1 MPRGRPL
8 EALKISQEEQGTLER
23 WIARRKTA
31 QALSQRARLVL
42 GCAAGMSNK
51 AVSAQVG
58 LSSYTVGKWR
68 RRFLSQRLD
77 GLLDE
82 PRPGG
87 PRSITDA
94 DVERV
99 VTLTLEATPSDATH
113 WSTRSMAKRAGLSQ
127 SAISRIWRAFA
138 LQPHRSETF
147 KLSTDPLFI
156 EKVRDIVGLYLNP
169 PDKALV
175 LCVDEKSGIQAL
187 NRTAPLLPMR
197 PGQIERRTHDYS
209 RHGTTDLFAA
219 LEVATGRVMAACRP
233 RHRSVEFH
241 KFLNEIDAAVPSQ
254 LDVHIILDNSAT
266 HKTDLIRRWLAK
278 RPRFHIH
285 LTPTSSSWLNLVER
299 WFAALTEK
307 QLRRGVHRSTREL
320 EQAILDYVQ
329 ATNAQPKPFRWTKT
343 ADEILANLARFC
355 KRTLDSGH

>member
-8 EALKISQEEQGTLER
+8 PPLEISMEDRETLQR
-23 WIARRKTA
+23 WVARRKTA

-42 GCAAGMSNK
+42 SSADGISNK
-51 AVSAQVG
+51 DAGARVG
-58 LSSYTVGKWR
+58 LTAQTAGKWR
-68 RRFLSQRLD
+68 ARFIEQGVD

-87 PRSITDA
+87 PRTITDA

-99 VTLTLEATPSDATH
+99 VTLTLETTPHEATH
-113 WSTRSMAKRAGLSQ
+113 WSTRSMAKRSGLSQ
-127 SAISRIWRAFA
+127 SAISRVWRAFA
-138 LQPHRSETF
+138 LQPHRTETF

-169 PDKALV
+169 PAKALV
-175 LCVDEKSGIQAL
+175 LCVDEKSGVQAL
-187 NRTAPLLPMR
+187 DRTSPLLPMR

-219 LEVATGRVMAACRP
+219 LEVATGRVIGTCER
-233 RHRSVEFH
+233 RHRSVEFR
-241 KFLNEIDAAVPSQ
+241 KFLDHIDASVPPN
-254 LDVHIILDNSAT
+254 LDVHMILDNLAT
-266 HKTDLIRRWLAK
+266 HKTPLVHRWLAK
-278 RPRFHIH
+278 RPRYH
-285 LTPTSSSWLNLVER
+285 LHFTPTGSSWLNLVER

-320 EQAILDYVQ
+320 EGAILTYIEL
-329 ATNAQPKPFRWTKT
+329 TNAEPKPFVWTKT
-343 ADEILANLARFC
+343 ADEILTNLARFC
-355 KRTLDSGH
+355 TRTSDSGH